1 MKKNTFLMIYGCYIV
16 GGLLG
21 CARFSTTQTDIS
33 YEEGKP
39 ARTITTRVKAST
51 FWEAKSALSTFA
63 ASQTDKTQSAKVGGL
78 NHEASSTNAVRS
90 LELLRDIAQ
99 ALPK

>member
-1 MKKNTFLMIYGCYIV
+1 MKKLLPLIAIV
-16 GGLLG
+16 LASG

-78 NHEASSTNAVRS
+78 SSEANSTNAIKA
-90 LELLRDIAQ
+90 LELIRDITAN
-99 ALPK
+99 LPK

>member
-1 MKKNTFLMIYGCYIV
+1 MKKNYALLFLTV
-16 GGLLG
+16 AFASG

-33 YEEGKP
+33 YEQGKP
-39 ARTITTRVKAST
+39 SRQITTRVAAST
-51 FWEAKSALSTFA
+51 FWEARSSLASFA

-78 NHEASSTNAVRS
+78 NSEANSTNALRA
-90 LELLRDIAQ
+90 LELFRDIAQ